1 MKATSFTSHIPRRAS
16 PDRKYTCHTN
26 RLHKAPRKK
35 KKKLEFQKSSDNY
48 AAVLAAKIRE

>member
-48 AAVLAAKIRE
+48 AAVLAAKIR

>member
-35 KKKLEFQKSSDNY
+35 KITGIPEKF
-48 AAVLAAKIRE
+48 R